1 MKTKQ
6 GAFVDFSEDSLRNL
20 APRGAVRT
28 FPKNAIVINEGDD
41 TDSLY
46 VVLSGR
52 VKAFVSGEDGREIVL
67 NTIEAGDYFGE
78 LVLDGGRRAASIM
91 TLEPSRMFVMS
102 ADDVEKMLSAH
113 PSFAR
118 DLIGRLIGKVRSLSA
133 KVQDLALKDVYGRFV
148 RFVEEQAVKQGS
160 DSVVPERL
168 TQHDIAARIGGSREM
183 VSRIVRDL
191 TAGGYI
197 SVKGKQI
204 RVHKKLP
211 QHW

>member
-78 LVLDGGRRAASIM
+78 LVLYGGRRAASIM

-102 ADDVEKMLSAH
+102 
-113 PSFAR
+113 
-118 DLIGRLIGKVRSLSA
+118 
-133 KVQDLALKDVYGRFV
+133 
-148 RFVEEQAVKQGS
+148 
-160 DSVVPERL
+160 
-168 TQHDIAARIGGSREM
+168 
-183 VSRIVRDL
+183 
-191 TAGGYI
+191 
-197 SVKGKQI
+197 
-204 RVHKKLP
+204 
-211 QHW
+211 

>member
-6 GAFVDFSEDSLRNL
+6 GAFFDFSEDSLRNL